1 MSKKFLNFALI
12 FGVLALVLFLFYGKN
27 SISQSAQDNG
37 AQTPA
42 SELCI
47 SKECV
52 SEHIK
57 AHGKLPSNFITKKQ
71 AKKLGWS
78 GGSLEPYAPG
88 KCIGGDYF
96 GNYEGRL
103 PEKKGREYHECD
115 IDTLGKSKR
124 GAKRIIFSNDGL
136 IYYTGDHYEN
146 FELLYGEK

>member
-12 FGVLALVLFLFYGKN
+12 FGVLALALFLFYGKN

-37 AQTPA
+37 AQTPV

-71 AKKLGWS
+71 ANTLGWS
-78 GGSLEPYAPG
+78 GGDLHAYA
-88 KCIGGDYF
+88 KDKSIGGDRF
-96 GNYEGRL
+96 GNYERAL
-103 PEKKGREYHECD
+103 PAKKGRIYTEAD
-115 IDTLGKSKR
+115 IDYKGGARGKKR
-124 GAKRIIFSNDGL
+124 LVFSNDGL
-136 IYYTGDHYEN
+136 IFYTKDHYKS
-146 FELLYGEK
+146 FERVQ